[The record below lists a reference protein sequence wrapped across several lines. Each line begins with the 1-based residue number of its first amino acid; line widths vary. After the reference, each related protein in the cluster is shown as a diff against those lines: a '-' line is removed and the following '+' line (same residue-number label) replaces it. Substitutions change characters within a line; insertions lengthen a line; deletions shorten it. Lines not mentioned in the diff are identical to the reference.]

1 MKRLMTMMTTVATLV
16 AVLPLA
22 AATETVDG
30 ISWEYEDDHGQ
41 YGVGGVVVSPADRT
55 SMSGKVVIPSR
66 LGGKPVTSVGIWAF
80 FGCSGLTS
88 VTIPNGVTSIG
99 VMAFYGCSGLTSMT
113 IPDGVTCIGD
123 SAFTDCSSLTS
134 VTIPNSMTSIGPAA
148 FGCCKKLT
156 RLVIPNSVTSI
167 GSQAFYECLGLRNM
181 TIPSGVTDIGENM
194 FENCT
199 NLKNLTLPMWC
210 KRASKDWASYLHL
223 QGTVK
228 IVYKDVAV
236 GGSSDDSSGGTVL
249 EAWKKARTLRGV
261 VTRALPSPRD
271 VQGVFDLKCGKAN
284 KQGVAK
290 VSATLTGL
298 DGKKRPYKAQNVDVT
313 GETVTVNLGGLNITI
328 DGDTFGGG
336 ENLPGGL
343 SVRSAG
349 VGGNW
354 TGSGATVTVDASD
367 LSMFGGTV
375 LTDLLPDGE
384 RASVAGGKWKFAK
397 AAGVKWAKPKGTAV
411 PEFYDEGSGKGL
423 VVDTSAGKTN
433 LSAMKLTYTP
443 KKGTFKGS
451 FKVYALE
458 GEGQATKLKKYT
470 VKVSGVVVGGVG
482 YGMAACS
489 RPVLAWSVMVK

>member
-199 NLKNLTLPMWC
+199 NLKKLHEPEEFDLADVVQA
-210 KRASKDWASYLHL
+210 RFEGLGILFASAGYGENRL
-223 QGTVK
+223 QGC
-228 IVYKDVAV
+228 
-236 GGSSDDSSGGTVL
+236 SGRWFV
-249 EAWKKARTLRGV
+249 
-261 VTRALPSPRD
+261 
-271 VQGVFDLKCGKAN
+271 
-284 KQGVAK
+284 
-290 VSATLTGL
+290 
-298 DGKKRPYKAQNVDVT
+298 
-313 GETVTVNLGGLNITI
+313 
-328 DGDTFGGG
+328 
-336 ENLPGGL
+336 
-343 SVRSAG
+343 
-349 VGGNW
+349 
-354 TGSGATVTVDASD
+354 
-367 LSMFGGTV
+367 
-375 LTDLLPDGE
+375 
-384 RASVAGGKWKFAK
+384 
-397 AAGVKWAKPKGTAV
+397 
-411 PEFYDEGSGKGL
+411 
-423 VVDTSAGKTN
+423 
-433 LSAMKLTYTP
+433 
-443 KKGTFKGS
+443 
-451 FKVYALE
+451 
-458 GEGQATKLKKYT
+458 
-470 VKVSGVVVGGVG
+470 
-482 YGMAACS
+482 
-489 RPVLAWSVMVK
+489 